1 MIRGIVV
8 PLLLSLGAAGCFAWR
23 PWEPPAPLAERPRL
37 PYRVRA
43 FIADSTPVNLTSTY
57 YRGDSL
63 FGRTDAQDTVG
74 IAVAEVRALETERF
88 QLWRTLGATVVAP
101 AAAFLT
107 VYAIVCSGGDCE
119 PQTTLQ

>member
-1 MIRGIVV
+1 MVRHLVL
-8 PLLLSLGAAGCFAWR
+8 PLSLFLSTAGCFAWR

-43 FIADSTPVNLTSTY
+43 YVADSTPINLTSTY

-74 IAVAEVRALETERF
+74 FAVAEVRGLETERL
-88 QLWRTLGATVVAP
+88 QLWRTFGATVVAP
-101 AAAFLT
+101 VLAFLS
-107 VYAIVCSGGDCE
+107 VYTIVCSGDNCDAQ
-119 PQTTLQ
+119 PLQ